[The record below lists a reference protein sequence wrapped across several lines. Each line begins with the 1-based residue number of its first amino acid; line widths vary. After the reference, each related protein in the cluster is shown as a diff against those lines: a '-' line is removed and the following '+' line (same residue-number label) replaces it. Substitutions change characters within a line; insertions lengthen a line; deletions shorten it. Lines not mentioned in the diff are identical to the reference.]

1 HLLRMCERVGFTPR
15 IQFTTDDYVAAQAL
29 VAAGL
34 GMTVLPDLALRAYR
48 RPGVRTRQLPDTS
61 RRVLVAR
68 YGLPPDP
75 PGVLALV
82 EALEL
87 SR

>member
-1 HLLRMCERVGFTPR
+1 
-15 IQFTTDDYVAAQAL
+15 
-29 VAAGL
+29 
-34 GMTVLPDLALRAYR
+34 
-48 RPGVRTRQLPDTS
+48 
-61 RRVLVAR
+61 LVAR